1 MKTGK
6 MISTIALGDAKP
18 ARFID
23 LPTILGADLDRFPW
37 LMRIVIENTLRHGK
51 NEISSLC
58 RPFLDWLNEGRSEQ
72 EIAFHPGRL
81 LMHDTTCVPALVDMA
96 ALRDALS
103 EMGGDPSALNP
114 VLPVDVSIDHS
125 VAVDT
130 FGSPD
135 ALAANIAREIER
147 NAERYQLM
155 KWSMQAFAGIKVHA
169 PGTGIMH
176 TMNLEQLASVISDII
191 VDGERWVVPDT
202 LIGTDSHTPM
212 INGIGVLAWGVGGLE
227 AESVMFGMPVMLRIP
242 EVIGVRLTGA
252 LRKGVLSTDLA
263 LTVTERLRDYGMAG
277 EFVEFFGPGV
287 SALTAGDR
295 AVVANMTPEYGGASG
310 YFPID
315 EQTIQYLNATGRDE
329 TMQDRVRSVAQRQGL
344 WFNPDITPHYTDV
357 IEINLS
363 EVVTSMAG
371 PRRPQDR
378 ITPEQTSKALEAL
391 YERPLRNATEL
402 ISPPDGAVAI
412 AAITSCTNTSDPRL
426 TIAAGL
432 VARKARRLGLKPPP
446 WVKTSLAPGSP
457 AASRY
462 LTRSGLMDDLSAI
475 GFDIVGFGC
484 TTCIGNSGP
493 LEPGMAAAIEDG
505 TVAVAVLSGNRNFP
519 GRVHPQLDAGFLA
532 SPPLVIAYALA
543 GDVNRDIQRDP
554 VGHRDDGTPIFLA
567 DIWPDTSEIDD
578 FQKRAA
584 APDDFALA
592 FAEAEG
598 NSAWAK
604 LDAPSSTL
612 FPWDP
617 CSTYIRRPPFVS
629 VDEPARTGKYRARPL
644 LVLGNDITTDHISPA
659 GQIPRKGRAGD
670 YLVERGDNPKDLN
683 VFAARRGNWEVMMRG
698 LFTNRTVVNLL
709 DQKLTAGTTVHAQS
723 GDVLPLWHAAER
735 YAVDSVPVII
745 VAGERYGAGSSRDW
759 AAKGVAL
766 LGARAV
772 VASSFERIHRS
783 NLIGM
788 GVAPLLL
795 PTGLGPETLRLS
807 VLDWIEI
814 DVRPECLAVRCLID
828 VRIYRSNGEIV
839 DLKCRA
845 AIETE
850 QEIAILKAGGIMPF
864 ILRRASANLT
874 RPAPDNDG
882 TNA

>member
-1 MKTGK
+1 
-6 MISTIALGDAKP
+6 MISTIAIDAGAP

-23 LPTILGADLDRFPW
+23 LPSIFGSELQSFPW
-37 LMRIVIENTLRHGK
+37 LMRVIIENTLRHGDSDVAALSK
-51 NEISSLC
+51 
-58 RPFLDWLNEGRSEQ
+58 PFRDWLKTGQSED
-72 EIAFHPGRL
+72 EIAFQPGRL

-96 ALRDALS
+96 GLRAALQ
-103 EMGGDPSALNP
+103 EMGGDPTSLNP
-114 VLPVDVSIDHS
+114 VLPVDVSVDHS

-130 FGSPD
+130 YASPD
-135 ALAANIAREIER
+135 ALSINIRREIER

-155 KWSMQAFAGIKVHA
+155 KWSMQAFDGIKVHP

-176 TMNLEQLASVISDII
+176 TMNLEQLASVITTTEQN
-191 VDGERWVVPDT
+191 GERWVVPDT

-242 EVIGVRLTGA
+242 DIIGVRLTGA
-252 LRKGVLSTDLA
+252 LREGVLSTDLA
-263 LTVTERLRDYGMAG
+263 LTVTEKLRAFGMSG

-287 SALTAGDR
+287 STLSAGDR

-315 EQTIQYLNATGRDE
+315 DQTIRYLESTGRSKDS
-329 TMQDRVRSVAQRQGL
+329 QDLVRSVAQRQGL
-344 WFNPDITPHYTDV
+344 WFDPEAAPRYSHV
-357 IEINLS
+357 VEIDLAAV
-363 EVVTSMAG
+363 ETSLAG

-378 ITPEQTSKALEAL
+378 ITPAGAQQSLEKL
-391 YERPLRNATEL
+391 YNRPLRTQVDGQA
-402 ISPPDGAVAI
+402 PPDGAVAI

-432 VARKARRLGLKPPP
+432 VARNARRLGLKPPP

-457 AASRY
+457 AAKRY

-475 GFDIVGFGC
+475 GFDIVGYGC

-493 LEPGMAAAIEDG
+493 LEPGMNAAIEAG
-505 TVAVAVLSGNRNFP
+505 TVGVAVLSGNRNFP

-543 GDVNRDIQRDP
+543 GDVNRDIQSDP
-554 VGHRDDGTPIFLA
+554 VAYRQDGTPVVLA
-567 DIWPDTSEIDD
+567 DLWPDTSEIDD
-578 FQKRAA
+578 YHRRAIA
-584 APDDFALA
+584 ADDFASA
-592 FAEAEG
+592 FAEAES
-598 NSAWAK
+598 NPVWAD
-604 LDAPSSTL
+604 LDAPTSTL

-617 CSTYIRRPPFVS
+617 ASTYIRRPPFVS
-629 VDEPARTGKYRARPL
+629 ATEPARIGHYRARPL

-659 GQIPRKGRAGD
+659 GQIPRKGEAAD
-670 YLVERGDNPKDLN
+670 YLTERGDDPNDLN
-683 VFAARRGNWEVMMRG
+683 VFAARRGNWEAMVRG

-709 DQKLTAGTTVHAQS
+709 ARDLPAGTTVHAGS
-723 GDVLPLWHAAER
+723 HDVMPLWQAANR
-735 YAVDSVPVII
+735 YRDENVAVVT

-772 VASSFERIHRS
+772 LAASFERIHRS

-788 GVAPLLL
+788 GVVPLFL
-795 PTGLGPETLRLS
+795 PADQTPETLALG
-807 VLDWIEI
+807 VDDWIDV
-814 DVRPECLAVRCLID
+814 DVRAELLAPRCSIQVRVIKASGATIALD
-828 VRIYRSNGEIV
+828 
-839 DLKCRA
+839 CRA
-845 AIETE
+845 AVETE
-850 QEIAILKAGGIMPF
+850 QEIALLKAGGIMPF
-864 ILRRASANLT
+864 ILRRALQAKTSASAKPLGAA
-874 RPAPDNDG
+874 RG
-882 TNA
+882 